1 MQRLILAN
9 TLVLPSDIF
18 LLKNDS
24 FYSYVSEAV
33 GEIPASYL
41 KFLSINSADC
51 LLRID
56 DIFAFISIDSPE
68 FNDLRSKLA
77 FQLNNGTFV
86 VRPGFKHILNN
97 FIQILRDKQ
106 KNDSSRTNDE
116 QQKEEIFKIVQKHS
130 LLRSLISF
138 YQVNNTNDF
147 TISFLCCLIENTI
160 DNLMRSK
167 NHYHYAKPIIDFSIS
182 LYILGGRTTYEF
194 VRSNLICALPKSE
207 FRFESLSETFN
218 SRQITHVF
226 ASEDCT
232 GVVKAIKYDVQ
243 TDCFIGFVSPLQ
255 EGVPHCDG
263 KYLRSMKLLLGF
275 FATLPNTN
283 LTNDD
288 KCFQIDIPDEW
299 NWFFLRRKQLLLF
312 FQDATHL
319 ATKWRNRLLSDIADL
334 TVGNKKA
341 NMFHLEHIVK
351 TYNSKFDHALVMS
364 DLNPSDRQN
373 YRSCEKISRDE
384 ILAILESDDDTYAT
398 FLYIKL
404 LRYIIDA
411 FINKATSIQD
421 RLYFAWTIVFVC
433 RLWRTWLNLEF
444 KSSTQKIHEGSLP
457 LESLQIP
464 LFSNQSCENFLHRA
478 EKLTVLQNIKA
489 LEDQTQHYQL
499 QFPKHHKHKKNNE
512 KIVVFNQSLNVTEI
526 ETIVLQAFA
535 HAKELVSK
543 LDINILL
550 EEYNLLELEALS
562 VETYN
567 SLKKSNRVIDS
578 ATSNT
583 FTDSD
588 SDNDDNDNF
597 NNNDDNDD
605 FNSIDDNDDFNN
617 NDDNDDFN
625 SIDDNDDFNNNDDND
640 DFNSIDDNDENQYG
654 ISMINDDDD
663 IPDNILQSNRT
674 DFSGMRVFD
683 SIDQAQKTHIL
694 MLKLMAKKNF
704 YINKR
709 HVGI

>member
-1 MQRLILAN
+1 
-9 TLVLPSDIF
+9 
-18 LLKNDS
+18 
-24 FYSYVSEAV
+24 
-33 GEIPASYL
+33 
-41 KFLSINSADC
+41 
-51 LLRID
+51 
-56 DIFAFISIDSPE
+56 
-68 FNDLRSKLA
+68 
-77 FQLNNGTFV
+77 
-86 VRPGFKHILNN
+86 
-97 FIQILRDKQ
+97 
-106 KNDSSRTNDE
+106 
-116 QQKEEIFKIVQKHS
+116 
-130 LLRSLISF
+130 
-138 YQVNNTNDF
+138 
-147 TISFLCCLIENTI
+147 
-160 DNLMRSK
+160 
-167 NHYHYAKPIIDFSIS
+167 
-182 LYILGGRTTYEF
+182 
-194 VRSNLICALPKSE
+194 
-207 FRFESLSETFN
+207 
-218 SRQITHVF
+218 
-226 ASEDCT
+226 
-232 GVVKAIKYDVQ
+232 
-243 TDCFIGFVSPLQ
+243 
-255 EGVPHCDG
+255 
-263 KYLRSMKLLLGF
+263 
-275 FATLPNTN
+275 
-283 LTNDD
+283 
-288 KCFQIDIPDEW
+288 
-299 NWFFLRRKQLLLF
+299 
-312 FQDATHL
+312 
-319 ATKWRNRLLSDIADL
+319 
-334 TVGNKKA
+334 
-341 NMFHLEHIVK
+341 MFHLEHIVK

-421 RLYFAWTIVFVC
+421 RLYFAWTIVVVC